1 MLGQLEQVAIAA
13 GIEIVYRLN
22 LIDRLKVSKA
32 IQIPMGQKVLL
43 VNLELSRLVYPSE
56 QLMGLISS
64 LTGPATK

>member
-1 MLGQLEQVAIAA
+1 MQDLLEQVAIAA

-43 VNLELSRLVYPSE
+43 VNLELSRPVYPSE